1 MKYRS
6 PLPSRDVSDLRWLQL
21 PDSATN
27 PTRPHLARSRIRWHR
42 GSFQHFGENPVNSE
56 RKRTFSLILAIPRCC
71 ETPTANLERM
81 RGGNSE
87 PIKGGSTDT
96 ASLGVP
102 HIAERYWYRRIPT
115 MMMTPKRTGTI
126 QSLFLFVD
134 RLTRGTAGSDF
145 GSRFEYWGSIRVS
158 PYSVSRLTNLDRSGR

>member
-6 PLPSRDVSDLRWLQL
+6 PLPSCVVSDLRWRQL
-21 PDSATN
+21 SDPATN

-42 GSFQHFGENPVNSE
+42 GSFQYFGENPVNSE
-56 RKRTFSLILAIPRCC
+56 RKWTFSLILAIPRWW
-71 ETPTANLERM
+71 ETPTANVERDAW
-81 RGGNSE
+81 RERRTN
-87 PIKGGSTDT
+87 KGC
-96 ASLGVP
+96 LLRVGVR
-102 HIAERYWYRRIPT
+102 HVAERYWYRRIPT

-126 QSLFLFVD
+126 QSLFLFVG